1 MKLWANDI
9 APDGYMHQHY
19 WCASVDEA
27 KNIILQ
33 YEEQGEPFESIAIN
47 PKACTYMQK
56 GGDYYNLISWLEQ
69 TRRNYPICIYSDDD
83 VVIENMRLIIE
94 RNGWKEVK

>member
-9 APDGYMHQHY
+9 APAGDMTQHY

-27 KNIILQ
+27 KHIIVQ
-33 YEEQGEPFESIAIN
+33 YEEQGKPFEAIEIN
-47 PKACTYMQK
+47 PEACVYMQQ

-69 TRRNYPICIYSDDD
+69 TRRNYPICICSDDAA
-83 VVIENMRLIIE
+83 VIENMRLIIE